1 MDWFPIGGVVE
12 EFGPKALV
20 LPVAS
25 IALHPA
31 ALIARMTRSSMLEV
45 LSHDMIRTATSKGL
59 FRSRI
64 FFVHA
69 LRNAINPVIT
79 VIGFQTGNLVGGAV
93 AIEVIF
99 TIRGM
104 GELLITAI
112 HDKDILVMQCAILVI
127 GVSFAVINLIVDMI
141 YILIDPRIRL

>member
-1 MDWFPIGGVVE
+1 
-12 EFGPKALV
+12 
-20 LPVAS
+20 
-25 IALHPA
+25 
-31 ALIARMTRSSMLEV
+31 
-45 LSHDMIRTATSKGL
+45 MIDQNGNFKGL
-59 FRSRI
+59 FRRI

-79 VIGFQTGNLVGGAV
+79 VIGFQTGNLVEAV

>member
-1 MDWFPIGGVVE
+1 
-12 EFGPKALV
+12 
-20 LPVAS
+20 
-25 IALHPA
+25 
-31 ALIARMTRSSMLEV
+31 
-45 LSHDMIRTATSKGL
+45 MIRTATSKGL
-59 FRSRI
+59 FRKRI

-69 LRNAINPVIT
+69 LRNAINPVVT

-112 HDKDILVMQCAILVI
+112 HDKDILVMQCAILLI
-127 GVSFAVINLIVDMI
+127 GVSFALINLLVDMV
-141 YILIDPRIRL
+141 YLLIDPRIKL